1 MVVVMVGWC
10 RVVVPDPTLGM
21 LLFGGWFNLL
31 GGPRGTGGLNLLGG
45 PRGTGGLNLLGGR
58 GTGGFNLLG
67 GLIN

>member
-31 GGPRGTGGLNLLGG
+31 GG
-45 PRGTGGLNLLGGR
+45 RGTGGLNLLGGR
-58 GTGGFNLLG
+58 GTD
-67 GLIN
+67 GLKLVG